1 VLTIVGAKGAFMEE
15 KMIMPNLNFIRG
27 NLPHEHLLIESWHK
41 CWYDPKKNIASV
53 LLWIDNTAHLAFVLW
68 NHYAL
73 KKMGKYEETL
83 LAAYIGTQ
91 TNHSNRSMSE
101 IRMMFNLADTEKLRA
116 AGEPIPEQESFTLY
130 RGVSGRTCKR
140 RVNAFSWTES
150 PNTAAWFAM
159 RFNLEDPAVFAVT
172 VPRDSILARCTER
185 KESEYLLK
193 LPLPIK
199 PKRLKIMPEAYLPR
213 DKEKTTF

>member
-1 VLTIVGAKGAFMEE
+1 MA
-15 KMIMPNLNFIRG
+15 
-27 NLPHEHLLIESWHK
+27 
-41 CWYDPKKNIASV
+41 
-53 LLWIDNTAHLAFVLW
+53 
-68 NHYAL
+68 
-73 KKMGKYEETL
+73 
-83 LAAYIGTQ
+83 IGTQ
-91 TNHSNRSMSE
+91 TNHSNHSMSE
-101 IRMMFNLADTEKLRA
+101 IRMMFNFADTEKLRA

-140 RVNAFSWTES
+140 RVNGFAWTES

-172 VPRDSILARCTER
+172 VPRDSILARCTGR

-193 LPLPIK
+193 LPLPMK

-213 DKEKTTF
+213 DKEKTAL